1 MEARL
6 KLIRQRGNR
15 GSRCVP
21 SHKITSRTRF
31 RFTTIVAVTGPDPV
45 IPVGAAARDGFSS
58 LDPESAEW
66 LDSLRGPRPEDAA
79 ARLHSLLLRVARRE
93 IRRRNSGAELTG
105 PELDDL
111 AHQAA
116 ADAVVLITRRVDK
129 FRGESRFTT
138 WAYKFVIFE
147 VSNKLGRHFW
157 THHRTGTEI
166 PDWDQLPARFGSS
179 PSEAAESRAL
189 VEALRAAVQTCL
201 TDRQRDIFMAL
212 VVDGIPLDAL
222 VNQLSTNRNAVYK
235 VMFDARRKLR
245 HELVARGY
253 IDPEDA
259 P

>member
-1 MEARL
+1 
-6 KLIRQRGNR
+6 
-15 GSRCVP
+15 VTV
-21 SHKITSRTRF
+21 TSADPATS
-31 RFTTIVAVTGPDPV
+31 VGP
-45 IPVGAAARDGFSS
+45 GAQDGRSP
-58 LDPESAEW
+58 LDRESTEW
-66 LDSLRGPRPEDAA
+66 LDTLRGPRREDAL
-79 ARLHSLLLRVARRE
+79 ARLHSLLLRVARTE
-93 IRRRNSGAELTG
+93 IRRRNSGGQLNG

-116 ADAVVLITRRVDK
+116 ADAVVLITRRVDE

-157 THHRTGTEI
+157 KHHRTGAEV
-166 PDWDQLPARFGSS
+166 PDWEQLPDRFGWS
-179 PSEAAESRAL
+179 PAEVAESRAL
-189 VEALRAAVQTCL
+189 VEALRAAVETCL
-201 TDRQRDIFMAL
+201 TDKQRDIFMAI
-212 VVDGIPLDAL
+212 VVDGVPLDAL
-222 VNQLSTNRNAVYK
+222 VDQLSTNRNAVYK